1 MKKLIFT
8 LLVFGCV
15 INFAAAQE
23 VYSSTGRPLNK
34 SQKNVKDEQ
43 LVEPSRFIYGGWGL
57 FGMGNGII
65 NVGITPVIGYRITDE
80 FSAGIGLGYQ
90 YFRVKDFNTV
100 ITDVNTGAEEFRPL
114 NAHIYS
120 PSVWGRY
127 VIWSNI
133 FAHVEYEQNIF
144 SQRYYDNDFSEYPY
158 PIIKVNETLSVP
170 SLLAGGGLRQP
181 IGDRASLIIMVL
193 YDVLQDK
200 NSPYYNTIA
209 IRFGVNF
216 GF

>member
-8 LLVFGCV
+8 TILSLGLV
-15 INFAAAQE
+15 AAVTAQE
-23 VYSSTGRPLNK
+23 VYSSTGRPLNRD
-34 SQKNVKDEQ
+34 QKNVKDEQ

-57 FGMGNGII
+57 FGMGNGVI
-65 NVGITPVIGYRITDE
+65 NVGITPIIGYRITDE

-90 YFRVKDFNTV
+90 YFRIKDYNSV

-114 NAHIYS
+114 NAHVYS

-127 VIWSNI
+127 LIWSNI
-133 FAHVEYEQNIF
+133 FAQVEYEHNIF
-144 SQRYYDNDFSEYPY
+144 TQRYYENDFTQFP
-158 PIIKVNETLSVP
+158 PPVIKVNRSINVP
-170 SLLAGGGLRQP
+170 SLLVGGGLRQP
-181 IGDRASLIIMVL
+181 LGDRASLIIMAL

-209 IRFGVNF
+209 LRFGVNF